1 MVEADDALIVVAG
14 DILQRQARDRIL
26 IARTVDVERDRVA
39 DHHVGQRLRVSLA
52 RVDRADV
59 LALAQHRD
67 LVRQRH
73 DLVQLVGDDDD
84 GLAVGAHI
92 AQHVEELLGLLRG
105 EDGGGL
111 VEDERVRAAVEDLD
125 DLDRLLLGDGHI
137 VDLLGRVDVEAVAVA
152 DLLDPGVGGL
162 DVQLARL
169 VETEDDVLRCG
180 EHVHELVV
188 LVDHADVVVEGVLRR
203 ADGGEHTVDIDF
215 ALVGEIDAG
224 EHIHQR
230 RLSAAVFTE
239 QGKDLAPVDGQ
250 VDAVVCDDLA
260 KALGNV
266 SEFNCTIVVQGPVIL
281 SFEPGRRGDR
291 RSGSGCSHLT
301 GEGDRVSDNC

>member
-1 MVEADDALIVVAG
+1 MS
-14 DILQRQARDRIL
+14 
-26 IARTVDVERDRVA
+26 
-39 DHHVGQRLRVSLA
+39 SL
-52 RVDRADV
+52 
-59 LALAQHRD
+59 
-67 LVRQRH
+67 
-73 DLVQLVGDDDD
+73 
-84 GLAVGAHI
+84 
-92 AQHVEELLGLLRG
+92 
-105 EDGGGL
+105 
-111 VEDERVRAAVEDLD
+111 
-125 DLDRLLLGDGHI
+125 
-137 VDLLGRVDVEAVAVA
+137 
-152 DLLDPGVGGL
+152 PGSS
-162 DVQLARL
+162 Q
-169 VETEDDVLRCG
+169 TQDDVLRRG
-180 EHVHELVV
+180 EHVHQLVV
-188 LVDHADVVVEGVLRR
+188 LVDHADAWLSKASFGERME
-203 ADGGEHTVDIDF
+203 AEHTVDIDF
-215 ALVGEIDAG
+215 ALVGEVDAG

>member
-1 MVEADDALIVVAG
+1 M
-14 DILQRQARDRIL
+14 
-26 IARTVDVERDRVA
+26 A

-92 AQHVEELLGLLRG
+92 TQHVEELFGLLRG
-105 EDGGGL
+105 EDGGGF

-137 VDLLGRVDVEAVAVA
+137 VDLLG
-152 DLLDPGVGGL
+152 
-162 DVQLARL
+162 QLARL
-169 VETEDDVLRCG
+169 VETEDDVLRHG

-188 LVDHADVVVEGVLRR
+188 LVDHADVVVEGILRR

-215 ALVGEIDAG
+215 ALVGEVDAG
-224 EHIHQR
+224 EHIHQS

-239 QGKDLAPVDGQ
+239 QGKDLAPV
-250 VDAVVCDDLA
+250 AVVCDDLA

-281 SFEPGRRGDR
+281 SFEPGRQGDR